1 MDMSSSDEEK
11 PNNYDINIKILTIIQ
26 NGIVVMHV

>member
-11 PNNYDINIKILTIIQ
+11 PNNYDIKEVKKVIPISK
-26 NGIVVMHV
+26 M